1 MNSKIT
7 LALVLLGLISF
18 INAVEYR
25 PIVIMHGITTDNTP
39 MNLLVSWIQEAL
51 PGAYV
56 VNMEIGNG
64 KIDSIF
70 MSMDEQVNEYAAK
83 VAADPKLAN
92 GFNAIGFSQGTLV
105 TRAYVQKFN
114 NPPVYNYIS
123 WNGPQAGQFGTPFVN
138 IKWIDKVLG
147 TSPYTSWAQS
157 TFSAA
162 QYWKDPYTIEKYLD
176 KSQFLADLNNE
187 RQIKNPVYRERIAS
201 LNAFIMSYST
211 EDSTIVPKESGWF
224 SFYANG
230 TQSTIVPLEE
240 QQQYTEDWIGLRTL
254 DERGKLIKFT
264 TDCIHRDHPSNED
277 CKPYFTNYTLPWLS
291 EAL

>member
-7 LALVLLGLISF
+7 LVLVLLGLISF

-25 PIVIMHGITTDNTP
+25 PVVVLHGITTDNTP
-39 MNLLVSWIQEAL
+39 MELLVKWIEEAL
-51 PGAYV
+51 PNTYV

-70 MSMDEQVNEYAAK
+70 MHMEDQVEEYAAK

-105 TRAYVQKFN
+105 TRGYIQKYN

-123 WNGPQAGQFGTPFVN
+123 WNGPQSGQFGTPFVN

-147 TSPYTSWAQS
+147 TTPYAEWAQN
-157 TFSAA
+157 TFSCA
-162 QYWKDPYTIEKYLD
+162 QYWKDPYKLEKYLEV
-176 KSQFLADLNNE
+176 SQFLADLNNE
-187 RQIKNPVYRERIAS
+187 REVKNPIYRERITS
-201 LNAFIMSYST
+201 LNAFVMSYST

-224 SFYANG
+224 GFYAND
-230 TQSTIVPLEE
+230 TQSAIVPLE
-240 QQQYTEDWIGLRTL
+240 QQPQYTEDWIGLRTL
-254 DERGKLIKFT
+254 DERGALIKFT
-264 TDCIHRDHPSNED
+264 TDCVHKDHPSAD
-277 CKPYFTNYTLPWLS
+277 ACKPYFTNFTLPWLS
-291 EAL
+291 EPL